1 MLPCLALRTGAPP
14 KPPALPPLPP
24 AQAPP
29 RPLSPPTPS
38 PPPLPPPLYE
48 ELFDRVIGGCRP
60 FKLPPDAP
68 EAEKMEAAVLTRC
81 FYEWLWKFYDKT
93 MDYIL
98 SALRDLTVTGLPDTI
113 VFRSAGSAVL
123 ELFALKYFMHD
134 SGKLPIA
141 VKQVILI
148 DPGVDKVKAGKVT
161 AAIEEAIPSLK
172 GKVAYFFG
180 LRAYVDAR
188 NFLRVNETQTRWVMG
203 IGSLNDGDAYITA
216 DSTVD
221 RLRAFQRTS
230 WSEGI
235 TPQLLEQ
242 ARLTHYYDVTELR
255 FLKAIVANGPSMAGL
270 TPFVRAFHNVLLPD
284 PHYMVIDRLL
294 NNHIIL
300 EERDA
305 VYVVNK
311 QNFAMP
317 DDDAEFPAA
326 FLPAPASDDEEEEEE
341 RDGADGAEVARPP
354 ASHVPE
360 PPGGSSS
367 SGAEQ

>member
-1 MLPCLALRTGAPP
+1 MRDTRYRATGDIQEGTEGPGP
-14 KPPALPPLPP
+14 GPGPNPNPGP
-24 AQAPP
+24 
-29 RPLSPPTPS
+29 PLSPPTPS
-38 PPPLPPPLYE
+38 PPPLPPPPYE

-60 FKLPPDAP
+60 FKLPPGAS
-68 EAEKMEAAVLTRC
+68 EAEKRQAAELSRC
-81 FYEWLWKFYDKT
+81 FFKWLTTFYDKT
-93 MDYIL
+93 FDYMVR
-98 SALRDLTVTGLPDTI
+98 ALKDPTVTGLPDTI

-123 ELFALKYFMHD
+123 ELFALKYFMQE
-134 SGKLPIA
+134 SIA
-141 VKQVILI
+141 VNQVILI
-148 DPGVDKVKAGKVT
+148 DPGVDKIKAGKVT

-188 NFLRVNETQTRWVMG
+188 NFLRVNETQSRWVMG

-216 DSTVD
+216 DSAVD
-221 RLRAFQRTS
+221 RLRVFQRTA
-230 WSEGI
+230 WAKGI

-255 FLKAIVANGPSMAGL
+255 FLEAIVANGPSIAGL
-270 TPFVRAFHNVLLPD
+270 TPFVRAFHNDLLPD

-294 NNHIIL
+294 KDHITAEKL
-300 EERDA
+300 DA
-305 VYVVNK
+305 VYAVNK
-311 QNFAMP
+311 QNFEMP
-317 DDDAEFPAA
+317 DDYAEFPAG

-341 RDGADGAEVARPP
+341 RDGADGAEVTPPP
-354 ASHVPE
+354 ASPVPE